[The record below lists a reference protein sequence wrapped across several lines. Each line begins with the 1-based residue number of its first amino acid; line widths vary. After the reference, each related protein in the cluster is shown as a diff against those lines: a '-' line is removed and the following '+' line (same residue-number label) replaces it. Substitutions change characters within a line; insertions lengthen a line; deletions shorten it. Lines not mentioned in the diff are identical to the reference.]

1 MDNFDIDLLV
11 RCLEEVGAVVTKRM
25 DGQEGRIFV
34 DGKEVQPSEILSF
47 FNPEINEERPL

>member
-11 RCLEEVGAVVTKRM
+11 RCLEEVGAVVTKRT

>member
-1 MDNFDIDLLV
+1 MDDFDIDLLV
-11 RCLEEVGAVVTKRM
+11 RCLEEVGAVVTKREY
-25 DGQEGRIFV
+25 GQEGRIFV